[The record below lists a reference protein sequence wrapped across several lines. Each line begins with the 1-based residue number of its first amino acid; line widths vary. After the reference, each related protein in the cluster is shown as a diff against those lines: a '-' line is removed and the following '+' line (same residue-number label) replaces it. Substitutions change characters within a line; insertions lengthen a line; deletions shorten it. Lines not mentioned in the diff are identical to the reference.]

1 MGGNLHQR
9 GAGPAGRGTPAETV
23 HTLPHVSVE
32 NEDKSEVEV
41 NAMSEIF
48 VGSRKIKPTD
58 KPRVHS
64 FPATESR
71 RASIQDSE
79 DWRQR
84 VGGSVSWTGFW
95 NIGAKVKA
103 GGCAA
108 TG

>member
-1 MGGNLHQR
+1 
-9 GAGPAGRGTPAETV
+9 
-23 HTLPHVSVE
+23 
-32 NEDKSEVEV
+32 
-41 NAMSEIF
+41 MSEIF

-64 FPATESR
+64 FPTTESR
-71 RASIQDSE
+71 GASKIRKIFN
-79 DWRQR
+79 WRQR

-103 GGCAA
+103 GGGCAA